1 MKMGILSK
9 MKSRRIKE
17 VKQDEPEV
25 EYKQKTVSK
34 KKKDETSIEDLP
46 EITNVEDWLKEIT
59 KMAKDGLDEID
70 EHYNEL
76 AGKAKDISNVVLNL
90 GIVMSNYLS
99 FRYNVYA
106 KLAEY
111 YNDYDKAFNE
121 ADKAIESIDREF
133 TSKLVGVIRRWMKE
147 KG

>member
-1 MKMGILSK
+1 MGILSK
-9 MKSRRIKE
+9 MKSRKVKE
-17 VKQDEPEV
+17 VKDDEPKV
-25 EYKQKTVSK
+25 EEKPKKT
-34 KKKDETSIEDLP
+34 TSRGKREEINAEDLP
-46 EITNVEDWLKEIT
+46 EITNVKDWIKEIT
-59 KMAKDGLDEID
+59 KMAKDGLNEID

-111 YNDYDKAFNE
+111 YKEYDKAFND
-121 ADKAIESIDREF
+121 ADKALESVDREF
-133 TSKLVGVIRRWMKE
+133 TSKLVGVIRRWMRE

>member
-1 MKMGILSK
+1 MGILSK
-9 MKSRRIKE
+9 MKSRKVKE
-17 VKQDEPEV
+17 VKDDEPKV
-25 EYKQKTVSK
+25 EEKPKKT
-34 KKKDETSIEDLP
+34 TSMGKREEINAEDLP
-46 EITNVEDWLKEIT
+46 EITNVKDWIKEIT
-59 KMAKDGLDEID
+59 RMARDGLSEID

-111 YNDYDKAFNE
+111 YNDYDKAFKE
-121 ADKAIESIDREF
+121 VDKALESIDREF

>member
-1 MKMGILSK
+1 MGILSK

-25 EYKQKTVSK
+25 EYKQKKTVSK

>member
-1 MKMGILSK
+1 MGILSK

-25 EYKQKTVSK
+25 EYKPKKTVSK

-46 EITNVEDWLKEIT
+46 EITNVKDWLKEIT
-59 KMAKDGLDEID
+59 KMAKDGLNEID

-99 FRYNVYA
+99 FKYNVYA

-111 YNDYDKAFNE
+111 YNDYDKAFKE
-121 ADKAIESIDREF
+121 VDKALESIDREF

-147 KG
+147 KC